1 MNSSIAALLFAVAGF
16 MVTFT
21 VARALARWLKKRRA
35 RRDEQELARTQSR
48 QVRRARERSKA
59 PR

>member
-1 MNSSIAALLFAVAGF
+1 